1 MTGWV
6 IMAATGL
13 GTLLLRSSFT
23 VFVGDRRMPDTLTRA
38 LRFVP
43 AAVMTA
49 LVTPAVFLVDGR
61 LDLTFDN
68 LRWPAAAVAA
78 VVAWKTGNIA
88 YTIAVGMVT
97 LWIAQALL

>member
-6 IMAATGL
+6 IILATGL

-23 VFVGDRRMPDTLTRA
+23 VFVGDRKMPDTLTRA

-49 LVTPAVFLVDGR
+49 LVTPAVFLVDGG

-68 LRWPAAAVAA
+68 LRWPAALVAA
-78 VVAWKTGNIA
+78 IVAWKTTNIA

-97 LWIAQALL
+97 LWLAQAFL